1 MIKISLSFAA
11 SALLL
16 TASLNADTSTLLNPS
31 EDISES
37 APLFDDANLT
47 ITSSNQSAEAINNT
61 TADISV
67 LTAADMAESG
77 DQTVAQAISRVAGIS
92 ITNNGGLGQPSSLF
106 IRGQSAGNV
115 LILLDGMRL
124 NDPSTTDGRAMI
136 ENLMIDNIAQIEI
149 VKGGSSSTW
158 GGNASAGVINII
170 TKDIKQKG
178 FQGNVQLTGGTYNT
192 KGANTALSYGGEK
205 LTAKIFAS
213 YLDSDS
219 FSALAPRD
227 AENDAYT
234 NKSLNFKVGYEF
246 NANNALDFAYYLVDA
261 KGNYDD
267 SYSELLAN
275 DPYSHYTSRQENY
288 NLKYH
293 FNYEA
298 FDSVTRVNKGT
309 FERDYFTNS
318 YGESQNQYRSTI
330 KEATSINSYAYD
342 KGKVILGLEAKNID
356 GLNNY
361 ISDYPSEPS
370 QSIYKNRAAFLSNL
384 YNFDTDTLLETN
396 LRYDYFDA
404 FKNETTY
411 KIGLKHDHRFLKGFT
426 TRANYYTSYNSPS
439 AYQLANAALGEL
451 LKPSYSKG
459 FDISANYKE
468 LLAIS
473 YFNTAVDNPI
483 DYDMDRFG
491 YYNVGG
497 KEKYSGIEL
506 SSRYKLPDLG
516 LVLGANLTHLIT
528 YESYDTTA
536 LSNRAK
542 DTLNVS
548 ADYYMANNMHFGILG
563 QYIGDRVDVS
573 TDETG
578 NYSVWNLNFDT
589 KITKDFKL
597 FINAVNIFD
606 KDVAVGYSQ
615 FCLWI
620 VGAYTTLASQKT
632 KSDTV

>member
-1 MIKISLSFAA
+1 MTKTQLSFATAAILAA
-11 SALLL
+11 S
-16 TASLNADTSTLLNPS
+16 SLSAAETIDTNTLNSL
-31 EDISES
+31 EEISES
-37 APLFDDANLT
+37 APLFDDVNLT
-47 ITSSNQSAEAINNT
+47 ITTSNQSSEAIQNT

-67 LTAADMAESG
+67 LTAADLAESG
-77 DQTVAQAISRVAGIS
+77 DQTVVKAISRVAGIS
-92 ITNNGGLGQPSSLF
+92 TTNNGGFGQPGSLF
-106 IRGQSAGNV
+106 MRGQSAGNV

-136 ENLMIDNIAQIEI
+136 ENLMVENISQIEI

-158 GGNASAGVINII
+158 GGNASAGVINIV
-170 TKDIKQKG
+170 TKSVKQKG
-178 FQGNVQLTGGTYNT
+178 FHGNAQINGGTYNT
-192 KGANTALSYGGEK
+192 KGANASLSYGGEK
-205 LTAKIFAS
+205 LTAQIFAS

-267 SYSELLAN
+267 SFSELLAN
-275 DPYSHYTSRQENY
+275 DAYSHYASRQENY

-293 FNYEA
+293 FSYEA
-298 FDSVTRVNKGT
+298 FDSVTRANQGT
-309 FERDYFTNS
+309 FDRDYFTNS
-318 YGESQNQYRSTI
+318 YGEAQNQYRSTI
-330 KEATSINSYAYD
+330 KEATSINTYTYD
-342 KGKVILGLEAKNID
+342 KGKIILGLEAKNID
-356 GLNNY
+356 GMNNY
-361 ISDYPSEPS
+361 ISDFPSEPS
-370 QSIYKNRAAFLSNL
+370 ESIYKNRAAFLSSL
-384 YNFDTDTLLETN
+384 YRFDADTLLETN
-396 LRYDYFDA
+396 LRYDYFDI
-404 FKNETTY
+404 FSNETTY
-411 KIGLKHDHRFLKGFT
+411 KIGLKHDHQFLKGFT
-426 TRANYYTSYNSPS
+426 TRANYYTAYNSPS

-451 LKPSYSKG
+451 LEPSYSKG

-468 LLAIS
+468 LFAIS

-497 KEKYSGIEL
+497 KEKFSGVEL

-528 YESYDTTA
+528 YESYDSTT

-542 DTLNVS
+542 DTLNIS
-548 ADYYMANNMHFGILG
+548 ADYYTVNNMHFGILG

-573 TDETG
+573 TKETG

-606 KDVAVGYSQ
+606 KEYESVYGYAAAGRSVYARVIYK
-615 FCLWI
+615 F
-620 VGAYTTLASQKT
+620 
-632 KSDTV
+632 

>member
-1 MIKISLSFAA
+1 MTKIQLSFATA
-11 SALLL
+11 AIL
-16 TASLNADTSTLLNPS
+16 TASLLNAEETINTATTLNSS
-31 EDISES
+31 EEISES
-37 APLFDDANLT
+37 LPLFNDTNLT
-47 ITSSNQSAEAINNT
+47 ITTSNQSSEAIQNT

-67 LTAADMAESG
+67 LTAADLAESG

-92 ITNNGGLGQPSSLF
+92 VTNNGGFGQPSSLF
-106 IRGQSAGNV
+106 MRGQSTGNV

-136 ENLMIDNIAQIEI
+136 ENLMVENIAQIEI

-158 GGNASAGVINII
+158 GGNASAGVINIV
-170 TKDIKQKG
+170 TKDVKQKG
-178 FQGNVQLTGGTYNT
+178 FQGNVQLTGGTYST

-205 LTAKIFAS
+205 LTAQIFAS

-219 FSALAPRD
+219 FSAMAPRD

-234 NKSLNFKVGYEF
+234 NKSLNFKVGYAF
-246 NANNALDFAYYLVDA
+246 NDNNSLDFSYYLVDA

-275 DPYSHYTSRQENY
+275 DLYSHYTSKQENY

-293 FNYEA
+293 FSHKI
-298 FDSVTRVNKGT
+298 FDSATRASQGT
-309 FERDYFTNS
+309 FDRDYFTNS
-318 YGESQNQYRSTI
+318 YGEAQNQYRSTI
-330 KEATSINSYAYD
+330 KEITSINSCTHD
-342 KGKVILGLEAKNID
+342 KGKLILGLEAKNID
-356 GLNNY
+356 GMNNY

-370 QSIYKNRAAFLSNL
+370 QSIYKNRAAFLSSL
-384 YNFDTDTLLETN
+384 YRFDADTLLETN
-396 LRYDYFDA
+396 LRYDYFDT

-411 KIGLKHDHRFLKGFT
+411 KIGLKHDHRFLKGFS
-426 TRANYYTSYNSPS
+426 TRANYYTAYNSPS
-439 AYQLANAALGEL
+439 AYQLANVALGEL
-451 LKPSYSKG
+451 LEPSYSKG

-468 LLAIS
+468 LFAIS

-497 KEKYSGIEL
+497 KEKFSGIEL

-548 ADYYMANNMHFGILG
+548 ADYYTVNAMHFGIMG

-573 TDETG
+573 AEETG
-578 NYSVWNLNFDT
+578 NYTVWNFNFDT

-597 FINAVNIFD
+597 YINAVNIFD
-606 KDVAVGYSQ
+606 KEYESVYGYAAAGRSIYARVTYK
-615 FCLWI
+615 F
-620 VGAYTTLASQKT
+620 
-632 KSDTV
+632 

>member
-1 MIKISLSFAA
+1 MTKTQLSFATA
-11 SALLL
+11 AIL
-16 TASLNADTSTLLNPS
+16 TASSLNAAEYIETNAPNTP
-31 EDISES
+31 EEISES
-37 APLFDDANLT
+37 TPLFYDTNLT
-47 ITSSNQSAEAINNT
+47 ITTSNQGAEAIKNT

-67 LTAADMAESG
+67 LTAADLEESG

-92 ITNNGGLGQPSSLF
+92 VTNNGGFGQPSSIF
-106 IRGQSAGNV
+106 MRGQSAGNV

-124 NDPSTTDGRAMI
+124 NDPSSTDGRAMI
-136 ENLMIDNIAQIEI
+136 ENLMIENIAQIEI
-149 VKGGSSSTW
+149 VKGGSSSIW

-170 TKDIKQKG
+170 TKSVKQKG
-178 FQGNVQLTGGTYNT
+178 FHGNAQVNGGTYNT
-192 KGANTALSYGGEK
+192 KGANASLSYGGEK
-205 LTAKIFAS
+205 VTAQILAS

-234 NKSLNFKVGYEF
+234 NKMLNFKLGYAF
-246 NANNALDFAYYLVDA
+246 NENSVLDFSYYLVDT
-261 KGNYDD
+261 KGDYDD
-267 SYSELLAN
+267 SFSELLAN
-275 DPYSHYTSRQENY
+275 DTYSHYTSKQENY

-293 FNYEA
+293 FSHEA
-298 FDSVTRVNKGT
+298 FDSVTRASRGT
-309 FERDYFTNS
+309 FDRDYFTNS
-318 YGESQNQYRSTI
+318 FGEAENQYRSTI
-330 KEATSINSYAYD
+330 KEATSINSYLYD
-342 KGKVILGLEAKNID
+342 KGKIILGLEAKNID

-384 YNFDTDTLLETN
+384 YRFDIDTLLETN

-426 TRANYYTSYNSPS
+426 TRANYYTAYNSPS

-451 LKPSYSKG
+451 LEPSYSKG

-497 KEKYSGIEL
+497 KEKYSGVEL

-516 LVLGANLTHLIT
+516 LVLSANLTHLIT

-573 TDETG
+573 TEETG

-589 KITKDFKL
+589 KIAKDFKL
-597 FINAVNIFD
+597 FINAKNIFD
-606 KDVAVGYSQ
+606 KEYESVYGYAAAGRSI
-615 FCLWI
+615 FAR
-620 VGAYTTLASQKT
+620 VTYKF
-632 KSDTV
+632 

>member
-37 APLFDDANLT
+37 TPLFDDANLT

-67 LTAADMAESG
+67 LTATDMAESG

-92 ITNNGGLGQPSSLF
+92 ITNNGGLGQPGSLF
-106 IRGQSAGNV
+106 VRGQSAGNV

-124 NDPSTTDGRAMI
+124 NDPSSTDGRAMI

-426 TRANYYTSYNSPS
+426 TRANYYTAYNSPS

-451 LKPSYSKG
+451 LEPSYSKG

-468 LLAIS
+468 LFSIS

-573 TDETG
+573 TDEMG
-578 NYSVWNLNFDT
+578 NYTVWNLNFDT

-606 KDVAVGYSQ
+606 KEYESVYGYATAGRSVYARVSYR
-615 FCLWI
+615 F
-620 VGAYTTLASQKT
+620 
-632 KSDTV
+632 